1 MIRKKYQKITWT
13 MLILI
18 SLLSMVSTGVYAN
31 QTKSYSCTIERY
43 YRHPISGQIE
53 DSGGEKSFDIG
64 QGMVEGTV
72 YNSGL
77 IEEASSGQLFLTVT
91 MSLADFSGNYQF
103 WVQEGGVGPFQAVD
117 YQVTGTGSDTNGSTK
132 TIFIPLSSSQSIVK
146 ASMFVEPMGRQVF
159 FYLKPSGF
167 QEIDSGANQGT
178 FENSKQDEKA
188 LETSPLAKNES
199 QKDKSDKVTENSG
212 TTSKSEKPKT
222 KTANKTADANES
234 KGQSI
239 LKTSSK
245 KGLQTSLDHKKERS
259 VRKKS
264 SVPVFVYYLPTL
276 LVVAIAL
283 GLIIKK
289 KRKCNETNI

>member
-1 MIRKKYQKITWT
+1 

-103 WVQEGGVGPFQAVD
+103 WVQEGGENFSSGR
-117 YQVTGTGSDTNGSTK
+117 
-132 TIFIPLSSSQSIVK
+132 LSSYWNRVRHKWFNQDYSH
-146 ASMFVEPMGRQVF
+146 
-159 FYLKPSGF
+159 PSF
-167 QEIDSGANQGT
+167 
-178 FENSKQDEKA
+178 
-188 LETSPLAKNES
+188 
-199 QKDKSDKVTENSG
+199 
-212 TTSKSEKPKT
+212 
-222 KTANKTADANES
+222 
-234 KGQSI
+234 
-239 LKTSSK
+239 
-245 KGLQTSLDHKKERS
+245 
-259 VRKKS
+259 
-264 SVPVFVYYLPTL
+264 
-276 LVVAIAL
+276 
-283 GLIIKK
+283 
-289 KRKCNETNI
+289 

>member
-132 TIFIPLSSSQSIVK
+132 TILIPLSSSQSIVK

-259 VRKKS
+259 VRKNPLCLFLFTIFPPS
-264 SVPVFVYYLPTL
+264 
-276 LVVAIAL
+276 
-283 GLIIKK
+283 
-289 KRKCNETNI
+289 